1 MAEVSFKIS
10 QVKLFY
16 IIKLEIEGR
25 IVEVEGKQD
34 ELFKSESADSACWR
48 QIDWID
54 HEVNQEGL
62 EAAVAL

>member
-1 MAEVSFKIS
+1 MKHKIFVLKELIKNCMRCMAEVSFKIS

-34 ELFKSESADSACWR
+34 ELFKSESTDSAC
-48 QIDWID
+48 
-54 HEVNQEGL
+54 
-62 EAAVAL
+62 